1 MKGLARGAFQVSQDY
16 FPETMA
22 QLAIVNAPSSFTT
35 IWAIMRPWLA
45 KETVA
50 KVSVLGTN
58 YHRALL
64 ELVDAENLPES
75 LGGTCT
81 CEDCVP
87 QEGEG
92 KAVEE
97 EGGVAEMGRCAFSSA
112 GPWLFGRKERRERWL
127 KGERDIGLHPEDLER
142 HIAQEEASQAAETSA
157 TPEHDGSDDK
167 HTGSVEDETPPTD
180 GSVSED
186 ASAGP
191 STPEVQS
198 LHQQADKVVVKG
210 ENDTETAS
218 HPLSTEQSAQLV
230 AEKHPDSR
238 QVMSGL
244 PV

>member
-16 FPETMA
+16 FPETMS

-58 YHRALL
+58 YHSALL
-64 ELVDAENLPES
+64 ELVDPENLPES

-87 QEGEG
+87 REGEG

-112 GPWLFGRKERRERWL
+112 GPWLFGRKERREGWL
-127 KGERDIGLHPEDLER
+127 RGERDIALHPEDLER
-142 HIAQEEASQAAETSA
+142 YLAQEEAKTIPAS
-157 TPEHDGSDDK
+157 EHSGSDDK
-167 HTGSVEDETPPTD
+167 HTDSVEDETLPTD
-180 GSVSED
+180 GSASEE

-198 LHQQADKVVVKG
+198 LHQQADKVAVKG
-210 ENDTETAS
+210 ESDTETTS
-218 HPLSTEQSAQLV
+218 HPFNTEQSVQLV
-230 AEKHPDSR
+230 AEKYPDSR
-238 QVMSGL
+238 QVAPGL